1 MKTQDRTAKAL
12 PTALLILAM
21 LAIGAAPTAP
31 VWAQTSNVV
40 VPGAVQQIARV
51 RGTLVSADQASIVIE
66 QAEGKTK
73 RLARAANMPVQE
85 VYPIE
90 LADIE
95 LGSFVGTTGM
105 PQPDG
110 TQKAIEV
117 HVFPPSAQ
125 GTGEGHYAW
134 DLRPGSTMT
143 NASVAELAPAP
154 ASLEGGRKLRLRYAG
169 GEQTVIVP
177 PGTPVVTFKP
187 ADETLLVPG
196 ARVLAIAEERNG
208 TPTATSVQAGRN
220 GFAPP
225 Y

>member
-1 MKTQDRTAKAL
+1 MKLIDRTQVLQSAAL
-12 PTALLILAM
+12 ALAALTC
-21 LAIGAAPTAP
+21 AIAPTAP
-31 VWAQTSNVV
+31 AWAQTSNATSALIQKVV
-40 VPGAVQQIARV
+40 RV
-51 RGTLVSADQASIVIE
+51 RGTLRSVDQASLVIE
-66 QAEGKTK
+66 QPNGKTLS
-73 RLARAANMPVQE
+73 LARSPKMTVQE

-95 LGSFVGTTGM
+95 QGSFVGTTGM

-110 TQKAIEV
+110 TQKALEV
-117 HVFPPSAQ
+117 HVFPPSAR

-143 NASVAELAPAP
+143 NASVASLAPAP
-154 ASLEGGRKLRLRYAG
+154 ASFEGGRTLRLRYAG

-177 PGTPVVTFKP
+177 PGVPIVTFKP
-187 ADETLLVPG
+187 ADDALLVPG
-196 ARVLAIAEERNG
+196 AKVLAFAEERNG
-208 TPTATSVQAGRN
+208 MPIATSVQAGRN